1 MNKNDIWRELEERL
15 KQKAKSDAEIKR
27 CMHLTE
33 EQMQTIHKLPPKE
46 IQNYL
51 DKLSQETKW
60 VRLEDVQKLIEE
72 IKEKYA
78 VISKEKAKKLCDL
91 WVSHIEPLDHQA
103 ENPYYFHL
111 VLTEEEKNEFSQI
124 LKELLRKNEG

>member
-1 MNKNDIWRELEERL
+1 MSDVWRELEERL
-15 KQKAKSDAEIKR
+15 KQKAKTFAQIDYLR
-27 CMHLTE
+27 NLD
-33 EQMQTIHKLPPKE
+33 
-46 IQNYL
+46 L
-51 DKLSQETKW
+51 DKAVEHDLDPSQLCAINNKWMLSKW

-72 IKEKYA
+72 IKQKY
-78 VISKEKAKKLCDL
+78 VLIEKEKAKKLCDL

-103 ENPYYFHL
+103 ENPYYFYL